1 MNLFVDMITS
11 NKISVNEM
19 SVDKM
24 FVCKMPVNKM
34 SVDKMS
40 QDKMSLLEM
49 PCCQPNKTKIC
60 SRIRPVSLK
69 SMTNRKNSFS
79 KLEKARLIK
88 YSERALTKLGNQQ
101 NHLTG

>member
-11 NKISVNEM
+11 DKISVNEM

-40 QDKMSLLEM
+40 QDKMSLHEM
-49 PCCQPNKTKIC
+49 PCCQPNKTKTC
-60 SRIRPVSLK
+60 RRIRPVLLK
-69 SMTNRKNSFS
+69 SVTNRKYSFS
-79 KLEKARLIK
+79 KLEKA
-88 YSERALTKLGNQQ
+88 
-101 NHLTG
+101 